1 VTMLT
6 KKSAVIYLIAVFLA
20 GLLAGGVA
28 GFSLGKR
35 TAFAPPRPQD
45 MASHICER
53 LKSKLR
59 LTPEQVKQIEPLV
72 NETAAELKAVHST
85 TAERITEIFQTL
97 NQRQTQFLTPEQK
110 VLLEEMERER
120 RQFFRNAFQA
130 KPGRLQPK
138 SVPSPNTN

>member
-1 VTMLT
+1 
-6 KKSAVIYLIAVFLA
+6 
-20 GLLAGGVA
+20 
-28 GFSLGKR
+28 
-35 TAFAPPRPQD
+35 

-72 NETAAELKAVHST
+72 NETATELKAVHST

-97 NQRQTQFLTPEQK
+97 NQRQAQFLTPEQK

-130 KPGRLQPK
+130 KPGRLPPK

>member
-1 VTMLT
+1 MLT
-6 KKSAVIYLIAVFLA
+6 KRSAAIYLAAVFLA

-35 TAFAPPRPQD
+35 NAFAPPRPQD

-59 LTPEQVKQIEPLV
+59 LTPEQVKQVEPLV
-72 NETAAELKAVHST
+72 NETAAELETVHST
-85 TAERITEIFQTL
+85 TADRITEIFQKL
-97 NQRQTQFLTPEQK
+97 NQRQGQFLTPEQK

-120 RQFFRNAFQA
+120 RQFFRKVFKA
-130 KPGRLQPK
+130 KPGRPQPEPASSEK
-138 SVPSPNTN
+138 TN

>member
-6 KKSAVIYLIAVFLA
+6 KRSAAIYLVAVFLA

-35 TAFAPPRPQD
+35 NAFAPPRPQD

-53 LKSKLR
+53 LKSKLH
-59 LTPEQVKQIEPLV
+59 LTPEQVKQIDPLV
-72 NETAAELKAVHST
+72 NESAAELEAVHST
-85 TAERITEIFQTL
+85 TADRITEIFQKL
-97 NQRQTQFLTPEQK
+97 NQRQAQYLTPEQK

-120 RQFFRNAFQA
+120 QQFFRKAFKA
-130 KPGRLQPK
+130 RPGRPQPG
-138 SVPSPNTN
+138 PAPAANTN

>member
-1 VTMLT
+1 MLT
-6 KKSAVIYLIAVFLA
+6 RKSAAIYLAAVFLA
-20 GLLAGGVA
+20 GLAAGGAA
-28 GFSLGKR
+28 GFSVGKR
-35 TAFAPPRPQD
+35 NAFAPPRPQD

-53 LKSKLR
+53 MKSKLH
-59 LTPEQVKQIEPLV
+59 LTPEQVRQIEPLV

-97 NQRQTQFLTPEQK
+97 NQRQAQFLTPEQK

-130 KPGRLQPK
+130 KPGGLQPK
-138 SVPSPNTN
+138 SVPFPNTN